1 MLTSSNFPD
10 LVASVVIIHINS
22 IRKAMHTTTESD

>member
-10 LVASVVIIHINS
+10 LVASVVIIHTNS